1 MFVICVEGTT
11 RSRYTY
17 RKIGTI
23 AFTYVKMI
31 FIYFTGIGILLCF
44 TYFGETS
51 LDYESSH
58 VRVFNN
64 INRAGR
70 KVAAIF

>member
-1 MFVICVEGTT
+1 MTFGSIRLQQETIFMPVEIKCWLK
-11 RSRYTY
+11 R
-17 RKIGTI
+17 
-23 AFTYVKMI
+23 KMI
-31 FIYFTGIGILLCF
+31 FIYFTGIGILLLLCF

>member
-1 MFVICVEGTT
+1 MSAGSIRLQHETICMPVEIKCWLK
-11 RSRYTY
+11 R
-17 RKIGTI
+17 
-23 AFTYVKMI
+23 KMI

>member
-1 MFVICVEGTT
+1 
-11 RSRYTY
+11 
-17 RKIGTI
+17 
-23 AFTYVKMI
+23 MI